1 MWDTASTTD
10 GYGGDSWHHSLTH
23 ATWTH
28 PGGLVKRDYSGVW
41 ILVATILG
49 SSMAVIDGAFVE
61 AFQNVMWIAA
71 AMAFLSAL
79 VALVAIEGRPKQPS
93 AG

>member
-1 MWDTASTTD
+1 MVTVATL
-10 GYGGDSWHHSLTH
+10 GIIPSLTRH
-23 ATWTH
+23 GCTR
-28 PGGLVKRDYSGVW
+28 GEVVKRDYSGVW

-79 VALVAIEGRPKQPS
+79 VARVAIEGRPKHPS